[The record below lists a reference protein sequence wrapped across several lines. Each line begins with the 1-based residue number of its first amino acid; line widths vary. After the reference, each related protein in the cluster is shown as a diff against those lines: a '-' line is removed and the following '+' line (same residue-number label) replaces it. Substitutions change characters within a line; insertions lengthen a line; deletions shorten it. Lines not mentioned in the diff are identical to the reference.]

1 MTQCVFWFLY
11 KLKPKQSKEYELG
24 TFPPYPLLAH
34 QQYRGSCGTRAARP
48 GTQWWG
54 MPYKEDY
61 PNVVGPAELSHGG
74 LEPSPTV
81 KLASS
86 LVVTAA
92 APTNLQISTDTP

>member
-1 MTQCVFWFLY
+1 
-11 KLKPKQSKEYELG
+11 
-24 TFPPYPLLAH
+24 
-34 QQYRGSCGTRAARP
+34 
-48 GTQWWG
+48 
-54 MPYKEDY
+54 MPYKEDN

-86 LVVTAA
+86 LVVTVA

>member
-1 MTQCVFWFLY
+1 MYFGFCISFNPSS
-11 KLKPKQSKEYELG
+11 PKEDELG

-54 MPYKEDY
+54 MPYKEDN

-81 KLASS
+81 KLVSS
-86 LVVTAA
+86 LVVIAA
-92 APTNLQISTDTP
+92 AQTNLQISTDTP